1 VSNWPSTR
9 APQVLEARGVCG
21 KGVRVSRPERHGSGS
36 PRQRVSWHSA
46 RGRSTGML
54 GGREGPTQT
63 VMRRLVLHG
72 YCPSFSAEG
81 ARDVMHTV
89 AEKLQVPVL
98 QTTGG
103 GKYPSWSRGCN

>member
-1 VSNWPSTR
+1 
-9 APQVLEARGVCG
+9 
-21 KGVRVSRPERHGSGS
+21 
-36 PRQRVSWHSA
+36 
-46 RGRSTGML
+46 ML

-63 VMRRLVLHG
+63 LMRRLPKDGIVLHG
-72 YCPSFSAEG
+72 CCPSFSAEG